1 MSSILL
7 LLGVCVAIKPV
18 VMVPSHFG
26 SRLNMNS
33 TRQPFWYCPSRL
45 TNQHVWIRVRDIF
58 SPYLTCLLD
67 SLTVNMNNE
76 TGELSSQPDTN
87 VTTVDFG
94 GLAGIRGVGPEYF
107 GHYLPV
113 NYEAYIDSFVRVGYE
128 PGKHLFSAPYD
139 WRFGLDQPDSYF
151 QSLRNLI
158 ETASDLN
165 NGTRVALLSHGMGG
179 TLAHMFLTERV
190 DAEWRRKYID
200 SSTYVAP
207 AWTGSGQ
214 SLIALWRL
222 RFPYIHFSFDSLRKF
237 VASLGAFHAQ
247 LPNEVAYAN
256 TTLFVT
262 PDGKNHTGS
271 EIVDILKRHGK
282 MTERQLKIAD
292 RNFRFTKK
300 LPSTPDFDVN
310 ILYNSGV
317 PTPMGLKLRSWT
329 DTGVPIYGK
338 GDSLVGSKVVEW
350 ACETWKDA
358 GIQLRCRDL
367 MSGEKRYRHRYILKT
382 PEMAQLITEWIVGEK
397 KNVGDRFSDEL

>member
-1 MSSILL
+1 
-7 LLGVCVAIKPV
+7 
-18 VMVPSHFG
+18 
-26 SRLNMNS
+26 MNT
-33 TRQPFWYCPSRL
+33 TRQPFWYCPRSL

-58 SPYLTCLLD
+58 RPYLNCLLD
-67 SLTVNMNNE
+67 YLTVDLDNS
-76 TGELSSQPDTN
+76 TGRLTSRPDTS
-87 VTTVDFG
+87 VSTVDFG

-113 NYEAYIDSFVRVGYE
+113 NYEAYIDSFVNIGYE
-128 PGKHLFSAPYD
+128 AGKHLFSAPYD

-151 QSLRNLI
+151 ESLRELI
-158 ETASDLN
+158 ERAYELN

-179 TLAHMFLTERV
+179 SLTHLFLTERV

-214 SLIALWRL
+214 SLFALWRL
-222 RFPYIHFSFDSLRKF
+222 RFPYVHFDFGTLRKF

-247 LPNEVAYAN
+247 LPNAIAYAN

-262 PDGKNHTGS
+262 PDGQNLTG
-271 EIVDILKRHGK
+271 VDIINVLKEHGK
-282 MTERQLKIAD
+282 MDERQMKIAE

-300 LPSTPDFDVN
+300 LPNKPDFDVN

-317 PTPMGLKLRSWT
+317 PTPMGLKLRSWN
-329 DTGVPIYGK
+329 DVGVPIYGK
-338 GDSLVGSKVVEW
+338 GDSLVGSKVIEW
-350 ACETWKDA
+350 ACETWKDS

-382 PEMAQLITEWIVGEK
+382 PEMAALINKWIVGET